1 MHDDPEELDL
11 HAFLDGQ
18 LDPRQEAAVL
28 SRLEN
33 DAELRTRMR
42 SIAEQDLLLKIADAE
57 GAFADHQ
64 KPEGWS
70 GLLLRLRKRQR
81 GRAFMRM
88 AAAVALFIMGWGAR
102 DASDHWLQP
111 RLPGYAREALA
122 SHESFA
128 ENQNPP
134 VEASAN
140 RPDELRKLLA
150 AQLGTPME
158 PPQLQSVGLK
168 LVGARRTGT
177 DDGPGSQ
184 LIYEDPDGRRVT
196 LLVAPSEDEPD
207 DETLAM
213 TETQGYVVGFWRGQQ
228 FGYALIGREP
238 ETRLQQ
244 VAAALG
250 VPME

>member
-1 MHDDPEELDL
+1 MRDDPDELDL

-18 LDPRQEAAVL
+18 LDSLQEAAVL
-28 SRLEN
+28 ARLEN
-33 DAELRTRMR
+33 DPDLRTRMR
-42 SIAEQDLLLKIADAE
+42 SIAEQDLLLKIAGAE
-57 GAFADHQ
+57 GCLAGHK
-64 KPEGWS
+64 KPEGWA
-70 GLLLRLRKRQR
+70 GPLLRLRQRQR
-81 GRAFMRM
+81 GRAFMRV
-88 AAAVALFIMGWGAR
+88 AAAVCLFIMGWGAR
-102 DASDHWLQP
+102 DASEHWLQP

-128 ENQNPP
+128 ENRNPP
-134 VEASAN
+134 LEAWGN

-150 AQLGTPME
+150 GQLGTPME

-184 LIYEDPDGRRVT
+184 LIYEDPEGRRVT

-207 DETLAM
+207 DVTLAM
-213 TETQGYVVGFWRGQQ
+213 TEMQGYVVGFWRGQQ

-238 ETRLQQ
+238 ETKLLQ

>member
-1 MHDDPEELDL
+1 MRDDPDELDL

-18 LDPRQEAAVL
+18 LDPRQEAAL
-28 SRLEN
+28 LTRLEN
-33 DAELRTRMR
+33 DADLRTRMR
-42 SIAEQDLLLKIADAE
+42 SIAEQDLLLKIAGAE
-57 GAFADHQ
+57 GSLARHNM
-64 KPEGWS
+64 PEDKAS
-70 GLLLRLRKRQR
+70 LLRRLHQRQR
-81 GRAFMRM
+81 GQTFIRV
-88 AAAVALFIMGWGAR
+88 AAAVALFILGWGAR
-102 DASDHWLQP
+102 DASEHWQQP

-128 ENQNPP
+128 ENLNPP
-134 VEASAN
+134 VEASGN
-140 RPDELRKLLA
+140 RPDEMRKLLA

-184 LIYEDPDGRRVT
+184 LIYEDHDGRRLT

-207 DETLAM
+207 DVTLAM
-213 TETQGYVVGFWRGQQ
+213 TETQGYIIGFWRGQQ

-238 ETRLQQ
+238 ETKLLQ